1 MVVVVVRNQAKGRE
15 KTEKE
20 EKEEDGRGEE
30 KRKKTLETRGR
41 RGSWTMRA
49 EDGEL
54 KSLAE
59 FPR

>member
-1 MVVVVVRNQAKGRE
+1 MVSGGGGEEPSRRE
-15 KTEKE
+15 RRPRRKRK
-20 EKEEDGRGEE
+20 KRGEE
-30 KRKKTLETRGR
+30 KRKKTLETRGK